1 MTKKHILLLILVPF
15 SLVSALRAQQ
25 TNPLAGTWQVH
36 APTGVTVLL
45 TIADN
50 YLIQTTYE
58 SSRFLATTGGS
69 FQQDG
74 NRLSLLV
81 EFATA
86 DSNLVG
92 RTESLTT
99 AVRSDQLTLSS
110 PARTLIFDRVD
121 ETPTALTGL
130 WRITA
135 RTGPAGQRTPMPRGP
150 RKTIKLLTGG
160 RFQWVALNPETKQ
173 FFGTGGGTYTLS
185 DGKYTESI
193 DFFSRD
199 NSRAGRSLTFGA
211 AVNGD
216 EWHHTGQS
224 STGSAVDKIWSREK

>member
-1 MTKKHILLLILVPF
+1 MHVQRLILLLLGIVGLMMAFAPH
-15 SLVSALRAQQ
+15 Q
-25 TNPLAGTWQVH
+25 TNSPNGTWQVR
-36 APTGVTVLL
+36 APSGITVLL

-50 YLIQTTYE
+50 YMLQTTYE
-58 SSRFLATTGGS
+58 PSRFLATTGGS

-74 NRLSLLV
+74 NRLNLLV

-86 DSNLVG
+86 DSSRVG

-99 AVRSDQLTLSS
+99 TVQRDQLTLSS
-110 PARTLIFDRVD
+110 PARILIFDRVD

-135 RTGPAGQRTPMPRGP
+135 RTGQGDQRTPMPRGP
-150 RKTIKLLTGG
+150 RKTIKLLTGS

-173 FFGTGGGTYTLS
+173 FFGTGGGTYTLI
-185 DGKYTESI
+185 DGNYTESI

-199 NSRAGRSLTFGA
+199 NSRTGRSITFGA
-211 AVNGD
+211 AIDGN

-224 STGSAVDKIWSREK
+224 STGGTVDEIWSREK